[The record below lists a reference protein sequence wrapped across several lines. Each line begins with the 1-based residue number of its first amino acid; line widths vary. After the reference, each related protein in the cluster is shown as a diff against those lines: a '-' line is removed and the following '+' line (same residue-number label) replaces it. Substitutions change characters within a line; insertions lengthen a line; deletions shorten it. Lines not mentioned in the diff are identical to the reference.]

1 MERWIMAAAS
11 VFLVLGGMDYIL
23 HNRFGLGS
31 EFEKG
36 ILAAGR
42 LLLCMAGFIVLAP
55 VIAAFLSPVISPLF
69 RAAGWD
75 PSVFAGLV
83 FANDSGGAVLA
94 LEMADDPQMGRY
106 SGLIIG
112 AMMGTTIMFIIPLSI
127 ANTHGAKREAAMYGL
142 LAGIITIP
150 PGCLVGGICA
160 GFSLKQVAWNTVPVA
175 IIALM
180 LVLALIFFRRG
191 VVAALSR
198 LGEWILVLSAAGLLI
213 AGFQELNGIELVP
226 GMGKLDEV
234 YGIVGNICVFLAGI
248 FPLLAVIRRIL
259 TRPLAGL
266 GRILK
271 VNESSLTGFLLAF
284 ANGIPVCSMLEEMDD
299 KGRMINVAFLVSASC
314 LLGDHLAY
322 TGQADPAMC
331 VPVLAG
337 KLVSGLLAV
346 LLSLVLAPR
355 LLPQATPG

>member
-1 MERWIMAAAS
+1 MEQWIMAVAS
-11 VFLVLGGMDYIL
+11 VFFVLGGIDYIF
-23 HNRFGLGS
+23 HNRFGLGT

-36 ILAAGR
+36 ILASGR
-42 LLLCMAGFIVLAP
+42 LLLCMSGFIVLAP
-55 VIAAFLSPVISPLF
+55 VIAAFLSPAISPLF
-69 RAAGWD
+69 RSVGWD

-112 AMMGTTIMFIIPLSI
+112 AMMGTTIMFIIPLTI

-160 GFSLKQVAWNTVPVA
+160 GFPIQQVAWNTVPVV
-175 IIALM
+175 IIALL
-180 LVLALIFFRRG
+180 LVFALLFFRQA
-191 VVAALSR
+191 VVRALSH
-198 LGEWILVLSAAGLLI
+198 LGEWILVLSVAGLLI
-213 AGFQELNGIELVP
+213 AGFQDLNGVELVP
-226 GMGKLDEV
+226 GMGKLEEV
-234 YGIVGNICVFLAGI
+234 YSIVGNICIFLAGI
-248 FPLLAVIRRIL
+248 FPFLSVMRRIL
-259 TRPLAGL
+259 TRPLAAL
-266 GRILK
+266 GRILN

-299 KGRMINVAFLVSASC
+299 RGRMINVSFLVSASC

-331 VPVLAG
+331 IPVLAG
-337 KLVSGLLAV
+337 KLVSGILAV
-346 LLSLVLAPR
+346 LLSLALAPK
-355 LLPQATPG
+355 LLPQEK

>member
-1 MERWIMAAAS
+1 MEHWIMAAAS
-11 VFLVLGGMDYIL
+11 VFFVLGGTDYIL
-23 HNRFGLGS
+23 HNRFGLGA

-55 VIAAFLSPVISPLF
+55 VIAALLSPVISPIF
-69 RAAGWD
+69 RSVGWD

-83 FANDSGGAVLA
+83 FANDSGGSVLA

-112 AMMGTTIMFIIPLSI
+112 AMMGTTVMFIIPLTI
-127 ANTHGAKREAAMYGL
+127 ANTHGTKREAAIYGL

-150 PGCLVGGICA
+150 PGCLVGGVCA
-160 GFSLKQVAWNTVPVA
+160 GFPLKQVAWNTVPVV
-175 IIALM
+175 IIALV
-180 LVLALIFFRRG
+180 LVIALIFFRQG

-198 LGEWILVLSAAGLLI
+198 LGEWILILSVIGLMI
-213 AGFQELNGIELVP
+213 AGFQDLNGIELIP
-226 GMGKLDEV
+226 GMGKLDQV
-234 YGIVGNICVFLAGI
+234 YSIVGNICVFLAGI

-259 TRPLAGL
+259 TRPLLAL
-266 GRILK
+266 GRILH
-271 VNESSLTGFLLAF
+271 VNEPSLTGFLLAF

-299 KGRMINVAFLVSASC
+299 RGRMINVAFLVSASC

-322 TGQADPAMC
+322 TSQADAAMC
-331 VPVLAG
+331 VPVLVG
-337 KLVSGLLAV
+337 KLVSGVLAV
-346 LLSLVLAPR
+346 LLSLVLAPKV
-355 LLPQATPG
+355 LPQKT